1 MKNSINYSQRKYV
14 MRKYFKRN
22 YAMSFI
28 HVLPIYVLLFG
39 LAICQDPPD
48 PPDAVTK
55 VGTSAAN
62 WLKIE
67 SGTRGIAM
75 GGSQVASGRG
85 ISGAYYNPASIAFI
99 EASEV
104 YYSKSNYLAGITHNS
119 LGYGAKLSPVDYF
132 GIHLFYLD
140 SGDIERTTELFPDG
154 MDEYYNVTDLSFRMV
169 YGRQLTDRLRVG
181 ASIKYIREVIYTMQ
195 MQSFVFDLGSNFNTG
210 IYGIKLGMSVNNFG
224 PDVRFTGEGL
234 EKVVPDSTDISGKL
248 SKITQKFSVP
258 LVFRLGIQKYLIGED
273 EESIDRLSV
282 SIDAINPIDY
292 TVYGGVGAE
301 YAWNNMAFIRA
312 GTHFLHDTAGLSL
325 GGGLKWS
332 MIAVD
337 YAYVNYGVLKET
349 HQFGISLDF

>member
-1 MKNSINYSQRKYV
+1 MNR
-14 MRKYFKRN
+14 
-22 YAMSFI
+22 
-28 HVLPIYVLLFG
+28 VLHILIKSVAIFG

-62 WLKIE
+62 WLKVE

-75 GGSQVASGRG
+75 GGSQAASGRG
-85 ISGAYYNPASIAFI
+85 MSGVYYNPASIAFI

-104 YYSKSNYLAGITHNS
+104 YYSKSEYLAGITHNTI
-119 LGYGAKLSPVDYF
+119 GYGARLTSTDYF
-132 GIHLFYLD
+132 GLHLFYLN
-140 SGDIERTTELFPDG
+140 SGEMEVTTVPSPNGTGEMFSVL
-154 MDEYYNVTDLSFRMV
+154 DLSLRLI
-169 YGRQLTDRLRVG
+169 YGKQLTDRLRIG
-181 ASIKYIREVIYTMQ
+181 ASIKYIREEIFTVK

-210 IYGIKLGMSVNNFG
+210 IYGLKLGMSVSNFG
-224 PDVRFTGEGL
+224 PDVQFTGEGL
-234 EKVVPDSTDISGKL
+234 DKVVPDSTDISGKL

-258 LVFRLGIQKYLIGED
+258 LVFRLGIQKYLMGED

-301 YAWNNMAFIRA
+301 YAWNNMVFIRG
-312 GTHFLHDTAGLSL
+312 GTHFFHDTAGLSL

-332 MIAVD
+332 MVSVD
-337 YAYVNYGVLKET
+337 YAYVNYGILKET